1 MELID
6 IEYHPKGPKEEK
18 SGDDGERNDSWA
30 AWSANDG
37 DEHAIYK
44 VRLKRKSHWPK
55 TFLLVCNPNV
65 RRCQS
70 KKSSLVAA
78 CAGCV
83 DSTHPIGQMLAS
95 WRLLPSSMPRWLK
108 GNARL
113 AQEIRIDSNN
123 LNGIVQKTSQNAG
136 LSAR

>member
-44 VRLKRKSHWPK
+44 VRLKRKTPHGLKPLSWYAIQMSAA
-55 TFLLVCNPNV
+55 VNP
-65 RRCQS
+65 R
-70 KKSSLVAA
+70 KAL
-78 CAGCV
+78 
-83 DSTHPIGQMLAS
+83 
-95 WRLLPSSMPRWLK
+95 
-108 GNARL
+108 
-113 AQEIRIDSNN
+113 
-123 LNGIVQKTSQNAG
+123 
-136 LSAR
+136 